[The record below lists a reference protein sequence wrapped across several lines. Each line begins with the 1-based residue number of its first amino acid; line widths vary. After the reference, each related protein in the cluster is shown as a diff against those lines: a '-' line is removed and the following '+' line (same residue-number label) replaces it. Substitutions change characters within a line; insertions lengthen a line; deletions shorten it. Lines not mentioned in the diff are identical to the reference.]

1 MKHAKLSGALHDESY
16 LSYADT
22 NNPLTWGNMSQKLK
36 VVRPSKLWFS
46 FCAVSALA
54 SAIFFTGNFFVWGGD
69 IPAPKHFF
77 GALMGN
83 LIGLLFL
90 IRFEFVDYRRRC
102 SGTYD
107 GWKFEA
113 RVGARLVTFLGM
125 IFAFAHTY
133 YFIQEWSRNW

>member
-1 MKHAKLSGALHDESY
+1 MKHAKLSGALHDESYQSY

-90 IRFEFVDYRRRC
+90 IRFEFVDYQNI
-102 SGTYD
+102 
-107 GWKFEA
+107 
-113 RVGARLVTFLGM
+113 FLCFQFYHLK
-125 IFAFAHTY
+125 IL
-133 YFIQEWSRNW
+133 